1 MQFLAHLVS
10 ASVSWVAIPVL
21 VAAGLLV
28 PAILRRLGWWKR
40 GALGCGVASLVM
52 AVLWVVVIGTW
63 VRTGVIH
70 RFGGPGEGV
79 VTEQF
84 ATGSVHNDEPV
95 VGFRALIRPAGREAR
110 RTVFHSND
118 FNVWPPANSVRYPPV
133 GVRFNVRVLPDYPG
147 EFVILT
153 DDDSPFA
160 RGLRCEALLGQLARA
175 TSERRFAGVG
185 TGFDETVE
193 AALAEARAGGCI
205 PSEPPG
211 G

>member
-1 MQFLAHLVS
+1 MQFLAHLVA
-10 ASVSWVAIPVL
+10 ASVSWVAIPIL
-21 VAAGLLV
+21 VAAGLLL

-40 GALGCGVASLVM
+40 GAVGCGVASLVL
-52 AVLWVVVIGTW
+52 AVLWVVLLGSLA
-63 VRTGVIH
+63 RAYVIH
-70 RFGGPGEGV
+70 WFGGPGEGV

-84 ATGSVHNDEPV
+84 ATNSVHNDEPV

-133 GVRFNVRVLPDYPG
+133 GVRFNVRVLPDHPG
-147 EFVILT
+147 DFIILT

-175 TSERRFAGVG
+175 TSERQFAGAG
-185 TGFDETVE
+185 SGFDEAVA
-193 AALAEARAGGCI
+193 AALAEARAEGCI